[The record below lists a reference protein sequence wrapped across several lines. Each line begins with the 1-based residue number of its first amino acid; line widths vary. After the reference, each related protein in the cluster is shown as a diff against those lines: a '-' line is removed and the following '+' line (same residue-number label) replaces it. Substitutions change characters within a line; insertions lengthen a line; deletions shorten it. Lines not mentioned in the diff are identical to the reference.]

1 MSDAS
6 QGPGWWQASDG
17 RWYPPEALAAAQ
29 AAAQEAAT
37 APQSPAAA
45 PQSAAA
51 EEAPA
56 PGWWRASDGNW
67 YPPTGA
73 QAPGESPTIAAG
85 AAAAGA
91 PATDPLAP
99 TAAGTGAPAPAGPTV
114 PPAIGGPPPGAA
126 GPAGPESSGGSPK
139 GLLVVGAIFVV
150 LVLLV
155 GVGFFVTRKSDTTAS
170 SGDTKVAVGNDDL
183 PRSDIALADD
193 TVVVRGNGGKTLKS
207 FDPSGT
213 TMTLDPTVEGVDQL
227 AAGKVLVLTGVTA
240 IKVKSV
246 EKTADGVVVTTEPA
260 TLPEVVKDGDLSWDN
275 DVDPASGSFVLTAG
289 GSDSGS
295 GSGSGTGGDSG
306 GGSGNGDGSDSGEDP
321 TGGIDLPLSAPRPG
335 TANAAAFVPDGESA
349 AGAAQGIAGKTIK
362 GKIGPLAGEITYEP
376 DGKGATLHVKLTSTA
391 DVAGTIDID
400 VKMNSFHNRGHA
412 NVAGSKTKEFEVTM
426 DDYSGNAVIETDL
439 KGLQNVATIKVPS
452 FFKLPFSVSFP
463 APVGGIPFAMTLSGT
478 IQVDLSMALNEA
490 ALKGRAE
497 VTFGG
502 DAGFSFKGGSAS
514 LNGKRIQD
522 APDLLKTVQG
532 IANGPV
538 GIVVTTEMPK
548 VGFGFSFLQTGA
560 EVYISNGLVAS
571 QTILPA
577 PAQCTAMNVAYVLA
591 GGVSASFLGKEI
603 EIARKPFVKKEWNY
617 QVPNDKRCN
626 KAP

>member
-6 QGPGWWQASDG
+6 QGPGWWQATDG
-17 RWYPPEALAAAQ
+17 KWYPPEALAAAQ
-29 AAAQEAAT
+29 AAAQSAAPAPERTDASPPAAT
-37 APQSPAAA
+37 ADGP
-45 PQSAAA
+45 
-51 EEAPA
+51 PA
-56 PGWWRASDGNW
+56 PGWWKASDGNW
-67 YPPTGA
+67 YPPAEG
-73 QAPGESPTIAAG
+73 QVG
-85 AAAAGA
+85 
-91 PATDPLAP
+91 AP
-99 TAAGTGAPAPAGPTV
+99 TAPSAGAGPAAAPSMPAAVAPGVAGGASVPPVGPGGPSTPAPAPAPQG
-114 PPAIGGPPPGAA
+114 AGGAP
-126 GPAGPESSGGSPK
+126 GGSK
-139 GLLVVGAIFVV
+139 GGSKGVLVAGAIFVV
-150 LVLLV
+150 LVLV
-155 GVGFFVTRKSDTTAS
+155 VAVGFVVTRKSDSTAS
-170 SGDTKVAVGNDDL
+170 SGDTQVAVGNDDL

-207 FDPSGT
+207 FDPSGS
-213 TMTLDPTVEGVDQL
+213 TMTLDAGVEGVDKL

-260 TLPEVVKDGDLSWDN
+260 TLPEVIKDGDLSWDN
-275 DVDPASGSFVLTAG
+275 DIDPASGSFVLT
-289 GSDSGS
+289 
-295 GSGSGTGGDSG
+295 TGGSG
-306 GGSGNGDGSDSGEDP
+306 GGSGNGSGNDSGGGSDGGSDSGDGSEDP
-321 TGGIDLPLSAPRPG
+321 TGGIDLPLSGPRGGAEAPV
-335 TANAAAFVPDGESA
+335 FVPDGESA

-362 GKIGPLAGEITYEP
+362 GKVGPLDGEITYEK
-376 DGKGATLHVKLTSTA
+376 DGKGATLHVKLTSSA

-412 NVAGSKTKEFEVTM
+412 SVAGSKTKEFEVTM
-426 DDYSGNAVIETDL
+426 DDYSGNAVVETDL

-490 ALKGRAE
+490 SLKGRAE
-497 VTFGG
+497 VTFSG
-502 DAGFSFKGGSAS
+502 DAGFAFKGGSAS

-538 GIVVTTEMPK
+538 GIVVTTELPK

-603 EIARKPFVKKEWNY
+603 EIARKAFVKKEWNY